1 VTKKLAFSKFFH
13 VKLTSFRAFRR
24 RDGQLIA
31 TFRVQADLKGM
42 ETTTDGR
49 SVAFSVAETGR
60 QMAGE

>member
-1 VTKKLAFSKFFH
+1 MC
-13 VKLTSFRAFRR
+13 RAFRR

-49 SVAFSVAETGR
+49 HVTGVCQEYVLQWTTQAGFNRTVSSLTTEAE
-60 QMAGE
+60 